1 MVCLYCIAC
10 QQCWIFNSLAMIS
23 LHVCWMQSTFVD
35 CKTWMKV
42 MMVIADVFVLANC
55 GDCSLM
61 KHLDQRGVYSGKE
74 YIIMLFSRENHEQK
88 SGLIGNT

>member
-1 MVCLYCIAC
+1 
-10 QQCWIFNSLAMIS
+10 
-23 LHVCWMQSTFVD
+23 
-35 CKTWMKV
+35 